1 MRNLNTGTTWKL
13 LTEISH
19 NSSVGFITRS
29 TINHKSNEEALKAWG
44 MIRQEDFGYKIT
56 PAGRQ
61 ILQLKK
67 KLSR

>member
-13 LTEISH
+13 LTEILH

-29 TINHKSNEEALKAWG
+29 TISHKSSEEALKAWG
-44 MIRQEDFGYKIT
+44 MIRQADFGYKIT
-56 PAGRQ
+56 PAGRK